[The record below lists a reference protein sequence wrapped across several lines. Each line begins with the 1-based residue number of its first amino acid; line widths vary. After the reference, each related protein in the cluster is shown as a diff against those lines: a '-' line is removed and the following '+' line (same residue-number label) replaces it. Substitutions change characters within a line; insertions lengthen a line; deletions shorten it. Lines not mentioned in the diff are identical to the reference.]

1 MCTRFITSNIDHH
14 DQPTHSDTL
23 QSTRLTQPDFF
34 KGTRECQVCVTL
46 TGSSQKIKE
55 PTSKGS
61 SLRKSK
67 NQSQNLSQRFSSL
80 RKSDNLSKKFK
91 NSEPEVLIETK
102 NHPTLDYT
110 YTLLCSM
117 TFTKHSLFFLNM
129 SKNRPHHNLS

>member
-1 MCTRFITSNIDHH
+1 MCN
-14 DQPTHSDTL
+14 
-23 QSTRLTQPDFF
+23 PDWQFSKNQRTYLKGQFF
-34 KGTRECQVCVTL
+34 E
-46 TGSSQKIKE
+46 KIKEPVAE

-67 NQSQNLSQRFSSL
+67 NQLQNLPQRFSSL

-110 YTLLCSM
+110 YTYCAV
-117 TFTKHSLFFLNM
+117 
-129 SKNRPHHNLS
+129 

>member
-1 MCTRFITSNIDHH
+1 MHQVHNIQHW
-14 DQPTHSDTL
+14 PPWSTNPSDTL

-34 KGTRECQVCVTL
+34 KGTHKCQVCVTL

-67 NQSQNLSQRFSSL
+67 NWLQNLPQRFSSL
-80 RKSDNLSKKFK
+80 RKSENLSKKFK
-91 NSEPEVLIETK
+91 NLEPEVLIETK

-110 YTLLCSM
+110 YTYCAVW
-117 TFTKHSLFFLNM
+117 HSQNIHCFFSNL
-129 SKNRPHHNLS
+129 SKSRPHHNLS

>member
-1 MCTRFITSNIDHH
+1 MCTRFITSNSDHH
-14 DQPTHSDTL
+14 DQPTHLDTL

-34 KGTRECQVCVTL
+34 KGTHECQVRVTL
-46 TGSSQKIKE
+46 TESSQKIKE

-61 SLRKSK
+61 SLRNSK
-67 NQSQNLSQRFSSL
+67 NQLQNLPQRFSSL

-110 YTLLCSM
+110 YTYCAV
-117 TFTKHSLFFLNM
+117 
-129 SKNRPHHNLS
+129 